1 MNHLLILCATLCC
14 FIVTGANAQME
25 IPTGGTIRKTNAPPG
40 GPGSSYQRA
49 IPVTAR
55 DATSGVRTEYAILA
69 KSYPGSKPTNHS
81 REYYTGRR
89 YDVITFSTAGGE
101 KRSIYFRYTISNQ

>member
-1 MNHLLILCATLCC
+1 MSRLLILALCS
-14 FIVTGANAQME
+14 FIVTGASAQME

-49 IPVTAR
+49 LPITAR
-55 DATSGVRTEYAILA
+55 DQTSGVRTEYAILA
-69 KSYPGSKPTNHS
+69 KTYPGSKPTNHS

-89 YDVITFSTAGGE
+89 YDVITFTTAGGE
-101 KRSIYFRYTISNQ
+101 KRWMYFRYTVSNQ